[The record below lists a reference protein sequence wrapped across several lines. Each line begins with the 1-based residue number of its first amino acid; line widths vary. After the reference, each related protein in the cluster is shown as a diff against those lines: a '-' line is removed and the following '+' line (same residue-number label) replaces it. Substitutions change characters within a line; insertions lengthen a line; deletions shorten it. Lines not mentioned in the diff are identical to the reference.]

1 MSPCTL
7 NRRLIPLQLH
17 VGAQDLWGAW
27 VRGGTQNEG
36 KLMQGLNFTTFP
48 DPSLP
53 LTADTDKFSNR
64 LNTKRHL
71 GEHSQLSC
79 SIFCPLERC
88 KRATCRYAGLRKG
101 NLGLHVHVHLCFDW
115 ITVSSVLVERPSGNG
130 LFGGKAGDA
139 MHVECQHSNINMED
153 LSL

>member
-36 KLMQGLNFTTFP
+36 KLMQGLNFTTFS

-71 GEHSQLSC
+71 GKHSQLSC

-101 NLGLHVHVHLCFDW
+101 NLGLHVHLCFDW
-115 ITVSSVLVERPSGNG
+115 ISVGSVLVERPSGNG
-130 LFGGKAGDA
+130 LFGGKAGDEI
-139 MHVECQHSNINMED
+139 HVECQQRQGLRI
-153 LSL
+153 